1 LVERLWE
8 LNGLP
13 YDLMPTI
20 EAGDVAPHDLRE
32 IAAFLRNLNGAN
44 IDVSNH
50 PEVISDLMDIA
61 ELNYDPEVPVA
72 QTEDQGQAQQ

>member
-1 LVERLWE
+1 
-8 LNGLP
+8 
-13 YDLMPTI
+13 MPTI

-50 PEVISDLMDIA
+50 PEVISDLMAIA
-61 ELNYDPEVPVA
+61 ELEYNPDITKPPSDGESDA
-72 QTEDQGQAQQ
+72 